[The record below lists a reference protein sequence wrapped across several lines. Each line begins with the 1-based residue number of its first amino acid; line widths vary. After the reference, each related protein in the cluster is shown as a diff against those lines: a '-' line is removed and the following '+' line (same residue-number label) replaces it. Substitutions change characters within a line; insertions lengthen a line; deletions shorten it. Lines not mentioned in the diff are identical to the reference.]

1 MANKKTRKLL
11 SAGSEITGTA
21 IGGVLGLLIGGPVGS
36 VAGGALGTG
45 IAKGLQEVADRA
57 LSEREQVRVGA
68 TATFAIMRIQEKI
81 DAGQLPRTDDFFA
94 SDDKKRRKADEILE
108 GTLLA
113 AKNTHE
119 EKKAKYLGHLFANI
133 SFDVACTPSEA
144 NLLIKQLEQLTY
156 SQLVL
161 LKIFNY
167 SSKYNLRYNKY
178 GASQGVHVS
187 TLALLQE
194 ILDLCRRSLVI
205 MQEDGMNHHTIIL
218 EINQIRPK
226 ILHLAI
232 SGQRLYSM
240 ADLDSIIEEDVQQ
253 LLVFLQ

>member
-1 MANKKTRKLL
+1 MDSEKTKKLL
-11 SAGSEITGTA
+11 SAGSEITGTT
-21 IGGVLGLLIGGPVGS
+21 IGSILGLLIGGPVGS

-45 IAKGLQEVADRA
+45 IAKGLQEVADRT
-57 LSEREQVRVGA
+57 LSEREKVRVGA

-81 DAGQLPRTDDFFA
+81 NAGQLPRTDDFFS
-94 SDDKKRRKADEILE
+94 SDDNKRRKADEILE

-119 EKKAKYLGHLFANI
+119 EKKAKYLGYLFANI
-133 SFDVACTPSEA
+133 SFDVACKPSEA

-161 LKIFNY
+161 LKIFNH
-167 SSKYNLRYNKY
+167 SSKYNLRYDEY
-178 GASQGVHVS
+178 GANQQFYTA
-187 TLALLQE
+187 TLGLLQE

-205 MQEDGMNHHTIIL
+205 MQEDGDDHHTIIFD
-218 EINQIRPK
+218 INQIRPK

-232 SGQRLYSM
+232 SGQRLNTM
-240 ADLDSIIEEDVQQ
+240 ADLDSILEEDVQE
-253 LLVFLQ
+253 LLAFLQ